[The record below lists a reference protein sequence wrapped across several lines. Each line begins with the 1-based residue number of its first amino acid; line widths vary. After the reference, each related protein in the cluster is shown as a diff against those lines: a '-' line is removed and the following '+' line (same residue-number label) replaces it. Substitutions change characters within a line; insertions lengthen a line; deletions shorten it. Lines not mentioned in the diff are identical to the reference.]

1 MMRGKEKQ
9 QQTAMIDGV
18 PIGDIKAVTVKT
30 ANKSIRMMRQEAN
43 GKRDKKGKDTSG
55 FALPIQDDDSDEQAL
70 ESMLTDIISRTIT
83 HKLNKQDPEFK
94 VFKEHP
100 ERGVGYFNE
109 RFNYIPD
116 ELVVDIFVNMQDHSN
131 DIVSVL
137 NKGMMDLP
145 DLLSFF
151 GTAFKNVNPMVTSK
165 GSGENEKTNADYNIL
180 QLMVETLSG
189 IANKLLNTDP

>member
-1 MMRGKEKQ
+1 
-9 QQTAMIDGV
+9 MIDGV
-18 PIGDIKAVTVKT
+18 PIGEIKPVQVKT

-43 GKRDKKGKDTSG
+43 VKREKKGHNNSS
-55 FALPIQDDDSDEQAL
+55 FVLPIQDDDSDEQAL

-116 ELVVDIFVNMQDHSN
+116 ELVVDIF
-131 DIVSVL
+131 
-137 NKGMMDLP
+137 
-145 DLLSFF
+145 LS
-151 GTAFKNVNPMVTSK
+151 M
-165 GSGENEKTNADYNIL
+165 
-180 QLMVETLSG
+180 
-189 IANKLLNTDP
+189 